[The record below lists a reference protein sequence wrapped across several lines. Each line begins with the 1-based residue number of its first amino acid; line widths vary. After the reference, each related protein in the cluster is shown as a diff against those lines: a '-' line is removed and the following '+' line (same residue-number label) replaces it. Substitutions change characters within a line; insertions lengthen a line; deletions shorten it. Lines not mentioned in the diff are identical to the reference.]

1 MNEFNPVPAALPEI
15 LIEKEPK
22 AALTLYSIAVM
33 AMAVAVILVILGGI
47 VLAYADKALPDY
59 VVALGSVMAGGLV
72 TLVAKNE

>member
-1 MNEFNPVPAALPEI
+1 MIDSTPTALPET

-22 AALTLYSIAVM
+22 MALTLYSIAVT

-47 VLAYADKALPDY
+47 VLAYFNRALPDY
-59 VVALGSVMAGGLV
+59 VVTLGSVMAGGLV